1 MHTLGACIV
10 GACIVGANAFACM
23 QRVHAFVHKIQSL
36 INSKANIEKNKSCE
50 SRWNMFLNV
59 VGPGDTNS
67 INNPLQN
74 KIEVSFLEKHSRML
88 ILLGDLGVCKP

>member
-1 MHTLGACIV
+1 
-10 GACIVGANAFACM
+10 
-23 QRVHAFVHKIQSL
+23 
-36 INSKANIEKNKSCE
+36 
-50 SRWNMFLNV
+50 MFLNV